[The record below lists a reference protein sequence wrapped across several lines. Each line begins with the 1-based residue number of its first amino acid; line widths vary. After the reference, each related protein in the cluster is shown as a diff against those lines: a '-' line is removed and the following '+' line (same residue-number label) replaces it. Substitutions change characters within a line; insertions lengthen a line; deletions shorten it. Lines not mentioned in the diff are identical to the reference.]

1 MTLAFES
8 LTLDLKY
15 LFESQRLGF
24 RKWKESDIIPFTKM
38 NSDLEVMQYFP
49 QPLSRE
55 ETINLVNRIHLH
67 FEKWGF
73 GLWAVEEKESEKFI
87 GFIGL
92 NYADF
97 KSSFTPCMEIGWRL
111 DSRFWGKGYASE
123 GARLCLQ
130 KGFEEFNL
138 KEIYSFT
145 SVLNTK
151 SENVMIKIEMKKVME
166 FEHPKLENENR
177 LCKHVLYKIT
187 CE

>member
-1 MTLAFES
+1 
-8 LTLDLKY
+8 
-15 LFESQRLGF
+15 
-24 RKWKESDIIPFTKM
+24 M

-73 GLWAVEEKESEKFI
+73 GLWAVEEKESEIFI

-97 KSSFTPCMEIGWRL
+97 ESSFTPCIEIGWRL

>member
-1 MTLAFES
+1 MNS
-8 LTLDLKY
+8 KY

-24 RKWKESDIIPFTKM
+24 RNWKESDIIPFAKM

-49 QPLSRE
+49 LPLSRK
-55 ETINLVNRIHLH
+55 ETINLVNRIQSH
-67 FEKWGF
+67 FKKWDF
-73 GLWAVEEKESEKFI
+73 GLWAVEEKESENFI

-97 KSSFTPCMEIGWRL
+97 KSSFTPCFEIGWRL

-123 GARLCLQ
+123 GARLCIE

-151 SENVMIKIEMKKVME
+151 SENVMIKIGMKKVME
-166 FEHPKLENENR
+166 FEHPKLDKKNL
-177 LCKHVLYKIT
+177 LCKHVLYRISRK
-187 CE
+187 

>member
-97 KSSFTPCMEIGWRL
+97 KSSFTPCIEIGWRL

-166 FEHPKLENENR
+166 FEHPKLEKENL
-177 LCKHVLYKIT
+177 LCKHVLYKIA